1 MKQTIRTHSERVPH
15 SLTLAKHTAI
25 TLFAL
30 EIKILIAN
38 NDLLEKI
45 PEGARSD
52 ARPLISFS
60 RSARVRELTWK
71 SDLSTMPVKNL
82 STTKSKRHNQF

>member
-30 EIKILIAN
+30 
-38 NDLLEKI
+38 LLTFFASL
-45 PEGARSD
+45 GRV
-52 ARPLISFS
+52 LIS
-60 RSARVRELTWK
+60 
-71 SDLSTMPVKNL
+71 P
-82 STTKSKRHNQF
+82 